1 MRFQASQTLSTCFFG
16 FRLTSAG
23 TIERFSIHKM
33 GENAPSTHFLAYTF
47 FSGVRWRQL
56 SKEMGWRGLDTKQG
70 EHEKDFPFCYSG
82 PETKATNT
90 KKKQREKLEIEDD
103 GRAAVSAPVHSLVV
117 VLNLGKS
124 CAAVAAHS
132 TTRKLK
138 IKLGMLNFSWFFYFS
153 NFHFNYSQRLH
164 NMLLFTS
171 SSARSKHLRRHS
183 GWSRRRLV

>member
-47 FSGVRWRQL
+47 FSGVRWKQL

-90 KKKQREKLEIEDD
+90 KKKQRKVGDW
-103 GRAAVSAPVHSLVV
+103 GRR
-117 VLNLGKS
+117 KS
-124 CAAVAAHS
+124 CRVC
-132 TTRKLK
+132 
-138 IKLGMLNFSWFFYFS
+138 
-153 NFHFNYSQRLH
+153 
-164 NMLLFTS
+164 
-171 SSARSKHLRRHS
+171 S
-183 GWSRRRLV
+183 GSLSRRRPQSRQKLCCCCCPLDDTKAENQAWNAKLFVIFLFLKFPL